1 LGYVNAPEEQRKRFV
16 VNPHRDDSLDLI
28 YFSGDRGRYL
38 PDGSLEILGRLDD
51 QVKIRGVRVEPDEVT
66 VILSQH
72 PGVRSCFVAARRNE
86 HGETILVG
94 YVVASSDSHRVEVAA
109 LRSFLAK
116 ALPSAMVPS
125 SFVFLDSLPLTPNG
139 KVDRRALPIPDGD
152 RPELEEAFV
161 APRTPVEETLAGIW
175 AEVLG
180 VERVGANDNF
190 FELGGHSLLA
200 TQVISRV
207 RSAFQIELPLR
218 TLFESPTVAGLAVQI
233 AKVQAQPEELAVI
246 LAHLESLSVEE
257 AQRLLADDGES
268 SGKESKHDG

>member
-1 LGYVNAPEEQRKRFV
+1 VREDVPGENRLVAYVIPNVGQAPTTNNLRNFLK
-16 VNPHRDDSLDLI
+16 SK
-28 YFSGDRGRYL
+28 L
-38 PDGSLEILGRLDD
+38 PDYMMPSIFVTLD
-51 QVKIRGVRVEPDEVT
+51 
-66 VILSQH
+66 
-72 PGVRSCFVAARRNE
+72 A
-86 HGETILVG
+86 
-94 YVVASSDSHRVEVAA
+94 
-109 LRSFLAK
+109 
-116 ALPSAMVPS
+116 
-125 SFVFLDSLPLTPNG
+125 LPLTPNR
-139 KVDRRALPIPDGD
+139 KVDRRALPPPDGS
-152 RPELEEAFV
+152 RSEMEEAFV
-161 APRTPVEETLAGIW
+161 APRTPVEVALAGIW

-180 VERVGANDNF
+180 VERVGIHDNF